1 MNKTSRLFRCLREQE
16 ECQMKYE
23 KPEVVRIVADEKND
37 TAMGPDGCSTKWS
50 GCCYKD

>member
-1 MNKTSRLFRCLREQE
+1 
-16 ECQMKYE
+16 MKYE